1 MTGSSNLRSTSRQA
15 LIRPIGCVRRAVEA
29 RLERTPATSG
39 WHTPERQG
47 GMTGTDRTLDAAVG
61 NDVVINLD
69 KNDTLVLSH
78 VQLSALT
85 DGDFLFV

>member
-1 MTGSSNLRSTSRQA
+1 MDVSEFFSSFGEVTAHSQQR
-15 LIRPIGCVRRAVEA
+15 
-29 RLERTPATSG
+29 
-39 WHTPERQG
+39 
-47 GMTGTDRTLDAAVG
+47 G